1 MIAFNAGISINA
13 GKRNVAPVWS
23 AGRNQCY
30 EPKHNFFVPA
40 RRLNRPCGAS
50 SWRHR
55 MHRFFGIE
63 DANTSIRRELLAG
76 LSTFLTMSFIIAVN
90 PVFLADAGIPF
101 AAGFVATVL
110 ATAIGT
116 AIMAL
121 WAKWPVAVAPGMG
134 LNAYFAYGLV
144 LGGGFTWQQALTAVF
159 VASVLFFL
167 FSLSRIRSW
176 LIGAIPASLRAGIT
190 AGIGL
195 FLAMIGLQG
204 MGLVVD
210 DPDTLL
216 RLGSVAAPE
225 LLLALVGLLVM
236 AGLAARGIHGGILV
250 TILGLSL
257 VGWVSGLAEFGGI
270 AAPPPVA
277 SAALSL
283 DFSQLASF
291 SFLTVVFVLFFL
303 DFFDTTG
310 TLTGIADLAGKRRAD
325 GSIENL
331 DRAVLADTG
340 ASVVGSL
347 LGTSSMTTYLESATG
362 LRAGGRTGLTA
373 LTVAALFLLCL
384 FFEPLFASIP
394 PFATAPA
401 LVFVAAGFLA
411 PLAGLDWDDMVTA
424 VPVMLMAVLMPLTFS
439 IAAGIAVGFIA
450 HVAICLLAGR
460 GQQVN
465 AGTWVITIF
474 GMLWLATPLI
484 GS

>member
-1 MIAFNAGISINA
+1 MN
-13 GKRNVAPVWS
+13 
-23 AGRNQCY
+23 
-30 EPKHNFFVPA
+30 
-40 RRLNRPCGAS
+40 
-50 SWRHR
+50 
-55 MHRFFGIE
+55 RFFGL
-63 DANTSIRRELLAG
+63 DNANTTVRRELLAG

-90 PVFLADAGIPF
+90 PMFLADAGIPF

-110 ATAIGT
+110 ATAVGT
-116 AIMAL
+116 TIMAL

-144 LGGGFTWQQALTAVF
+144 LGQGFTWQQALTAVF
-159 VASVLFFL
+159 VASVVFFL
-167 FSLSRIRSW
+167 FSLSRLRSW

-216 RLGSVAAPE
+216 KLGSVAAPE

-236 AGLAARGIHGGILV
+236 AGLAARGIPGGILF

-257 VGWVSGLAEFGGI
+257 IGWMTGLAEFGGI
-270 AAPPPVA
+270 ASAPPVA

-283 DFSQLASF
+283 DFSQVASF

-310 TLTGIADLAGKRRAD
+310 TLTGIADLAGKRRPD

-362 LRAGGRTGLTA
+362 LRVGGRTGLTA

-401 LVFVAAGFLA
+401 LVFVAAGVLS
-411 PLAGLDWDDMVTA
+411 PLTRLDWEDMVTA

-450 HVAICLLAGR
+450 HVVICLLAGR
-460 GQQVN
+460 GEQVN

-484 GS
+484 GG

>member
-1 MIAFNAGISINA
+1 MN
-13 GKRNVAPVWS
+13 
-23 AGRNQCY
+23 
-30 EPKHNFFVPA
+30 
-40 RRLNRPCGAS
+40 
-50 SWRHR
+50 
-55 MHRFFGIE
+55 RFFGL
-63 DANTSIRRELLAG
+63 DNANTTVRRELLAG

-90 PVFLADAGIPF
+90 PMFLADAGIPF

-110 ATAIGT
+110 ATAVGT
-116 AIMAL
+116 TIMAL

-144 LGGGFTWQQALTAVF
+144 LGQGCTWQQALTAVF
-159 VASVLFFL
+159 VASVVFFL
-167 FSLSRIRSW
+167 FSLSRLRSW

-216 RLGSVAAPE
+216 KLGSVAAPE

-236 AGLAARGIHGGILV
+236 AGLAARGIPGGILF

-257 VGWVSGLAEFGGI
+257 IGWMTGLAEFGGI
-270 AAPPPVA
+270 ASAPPVA

-283 DFSQLASF
+283 DFSQVASF

-310 TLTGIADLAGKRRAD
+310 TLTGIADLAGKRRPDA
-325 GSIENL
+325 SIENL

-362 LRAGGRTGLTA
+362 LRVGGRTGLTA

-401 LVFVAAGFLA
+401 LVFVAAGFLS
-411 PLAGLDWDDMVTA
+411 PLTGLDWEDMVTA

-450 HVAICLLAGR
+450 HVVICLLAGR
-460 GQQVN
+460 GEQVN

-484 GS
+484 GG

>member
-1 MIAFNAGISINA
+1 MN
-13 GKRNVAPVWS
+13 
-23 AGRNQCY
+23 
-30 EPKHNFFVPA
+30 
-40 RRLNRPCGAS
+40 
-50 SWRHR
+50 
-55 MHRFFGIE
+55 RFFGL
-63 DANTSIRRELLAG
+63 DNANTTVRRELLAG

-90 PVFLADAGIPF
+90 PMFLADAGIPF

-110 ATAIGT
+110 ATAVGT
-116 AIMAL
+116 TIMAL

-144 LGGGFTWQQALTAVF
+144 LGQGFTWQQALTAVF
-159 VASVLFFL
+159 VASVVFFL
-167 FSLSRIRSW
+167 FSLSRLRSW

-216 RLGSVAAPE
+216 KLGSVAAPE

-236 AGLAARGIHGGILV
+236 AGLAARGIPGGILF

-257 VGWVSGLAEFGGI
+257 IGWMTGLAEFGGI
-270 AAPPPVA
+270 ASAPPVA

-283 DFSQLASF
+283 DFSQVASF
-291 SFLTVVFVLFFL
+291 NFLTVVFVLFFL

-310 TLTGIADLAGKRRAD
+310 TLTGIADLAGKRRPD

-362 LRAGGRTGLTA
+362 LRVGGRTGLTA

-401 LVFVAAGFLA
+401 LVFVAAGFLS
-411 PLAGLDWDDMVTA
+411 PLTGLDWEDMVTA

-450 HVAICLLAGR
+450 HVVICLLAGR
-460 GQQVN
+460 GEQVN

-484 GS
+484 GG

>member
-1 MIAFNAGISINA
+1 MN
-13 GKRNVAPVWS
+13 
-23 AGRNQCY
+23 
-30 EPKHNFFVPA
+30 
-40 RRLNRPCGAS
+40 
-50 SWRHR
+50 
-55 MHRFFGIE
+55 RFFGL
-63 DANTSIRRELLAG
+63 DNANTTVRRELLAG

-90 PVFLADAGIPF
+90 PMFLADAGIPF

-110 ATAIGT
+110 ATAVGT
-116 AIMAL
+116 TIMAL

-144 LGGGFTWQQALTAVF
+144 LGQGFTWQQALTAVF
-159 VASVLFFL
+159 VASVVFFL
-167 FSLSRIRSW
+167 FSLSRLRSW

-216 RLGSVAAPE
+216 KLGSVAAPE

-236 AGLAARGIHGGILV
+236 AGLAARGIPGGILF

-257 VGWVSGLAEFGGI
+257 IGWMTGLAEFGGI
-270 AAPPPVA
+270 ASAPPVA

-283 DFSQLASF
+283 DFSQVASF

-310 TLTGIADLAGKRRAD
+310 TLTGIADLAGKRRPDA
-325 GSIENL
+325 SIENL

-362 LRAGGRTGLTA
+362 LRVGGRTGLTA

-401 LVFVAAGFLA
+401 LVFVAAGFLS
-411 PLAGLDWDDMVTA
+411 PLTGLDWEDMVTA

-450 HVAICLLAGR
+450 HVVICLLAGR
-460 GQQVN
+460 GEQVN

-484 GS
+484 GG

>member
-1 MIAFNAGISINA
+1 MN
-13 GKRNVAPVWS
+13 
-23 AGRNQCY
+23 
-30 EPKHNFFVPA
+30 
-40 RRLNRPCGAS
+40 
-50 SWRHR
+50 
-55 MHRFFGIE
+55 RFFGL
-63 DANTSIRRELLAG
+63 DNANTTVRRELLAG

-90 PVFLADAGIPF
+90 PMFLADAGIPF

-110 ATAIGT
+110 ATAVGT
-116 AIMAL
+116 TIMAL

-144 LGGGFTWQQALTAVF
+144 LGQGFTWQQALTAVF
-159 VASVLFFL
+159 VASVVFFL
-167 FSLSRIRSW
+167 FSLSRLRSW

-216 RLGSVAAPE
+216 KLGSVAAPE

-236 AGLAARGIHGGILV
+236 AGLAARGIPGGILF

-257 VGWVSGLAEFGGI
+257 IGWMTGLAEFGSI
-270 AAPPPVA
+270 ASAPPVA

-283 DFSQLASF
+283 DFSQVASF

-310 TLTGIADLAGKRRAD
+310 TLTGIADLAGKRRPD

-362 LRAGGRTGLTA
+362 LRVGGRTGLTA

-401 LVFVAAGFLA
+401 LVFVAAGFLS
-411 PLAGLDWDDMVTA
+411 PLTGLDWEDMVTA

-450 HVAICLLAGR
+450 HVVICLLAGR
-460 GQQVN
+460 GEQVN

-484 GS
+484 GG